1 MQSQRHCCSLGRTG
15 LSTPSHPEPLAGQGW
30 RNVPAVSTAACPA
43 HGRTLSLGKGP
54 PWEGAARGPCR
65 QGGAE
70 PAAGSRGARQVLA

>member
-1 MQSQRHCCSLGRTG
+1 MQSKRHCCSLGRTG

-30 RNVPAVSTAACPA
+30 RNVPTVSTAACPA

-54 PWEGAARGPCR
+54 PWEGAARGPCW